1 MQQLLSKMRIDMARR
16 RSREATRT
24 PRQGTARS
32 DILARGFL
40 ASLRRRWLVIAAA
53 MVIVAAEVLLIKLAF
68 SHIAPLVGVAGD
80 TGPLAYPCIA
90 ATLVVAMLYGGQMAV
105 AAGIAGGVCAA
116 LLDGFDL
123 GVFLVSLC
131 PTCVVAHCAPRIT
144 RRSQMAPIAVRT
156 GLLQLPVLVLIILHP
171 ALGGLGW
178 GVASAIAGVGLFYLA
193 LAAST
198 VVCAAVL
205 LPLAE
210 RISHRLSNVSV
221 ARYTDLE
228 SPLLRRLS
236 LEAPGTYHHS
246 MMVGDLAQ
254 AAAEAI
260 GASGVLARAG
270 AYYHDIGKLAHP
282 SYYMENQTGATNPH
296 DALPPNISRI
306 ILVNHVKEGLVLARL
321 NALPRVLRR
330 FIATHHGTSVARWFL
345 VKERER
351 LAAKGEENE
360 RSDSPEDF
368 FRYPGPLPVTKEESI
383 VSLADSVEASSRSM
397 RFFDKARIEEVVRGI
412 VADRWSDGQLAES
425 EITEAELAVV
435 RASFEETLVHLLHG
449 RLPYPSAK

>member
-1 MQQLLSKMRIDMARR
+1 MQQVLARMRIELARR
-16 RSREATRT
+16 RSREAAHGS
-24 PRQGTARS
+24 RQGAAGTS
-32 DILARGFL
+32 VSARGFV
-40 ASLRRRWLVIAAA
+40 ASLGSRWPVVVVAVAIAS
-53 MVIVAAEVLLIKLAF
+53 AEVLATNLAF
-68 SHIAPLVGVAGD
+68 ARLARIWGVSGD
-80 TGPLAYPCIA
+80 AGPLAYPCVA
-90 ATLVVAMLYGGQMAV
+90 ATLLVAMLYGGAMAV
-105 AAGIAGGVCAA
+105 ASGIAAGVVAA
-116 LLDGFDL
+116 MLGGFDF

-131 PTCVVAHCAPRIT
+131 ATCVIAHHAPRAT
-144 RRSQMAPIAVRT
+144 QRAQLAPIAVRV
-156 GLLQLPVLVLIILHP
+156 GILQLPFLALVI
-171 ALGGLGW
+171 
-178 GVASAIAGVGLFYLA
+178 SRRAGVGAGLADAAIGLGLFYVSLA
-193 LAAST
+193 VST

-210 RISHRLSNVSV
+210 HVTHRLSHMSV

-254 AAAEAI
+254 AAADAI
-260 GASGVLARAG
+260 GACGVLARAG

-282 SYYMENQTGATNPH
+282 SYYMENQAGATNPH

-306 ILVNHVKEGLVLARL
+306 ILVNHVKEGIALARIHS
-321 NALPRVLRR
+321 LPRVLVR
-330 FIATHHGTSVARWFL
+330 FIATHHGTGVARWFL

-351 LAAKGEENE
+351 LAARGEANE
-360 RSDSPEDF
+360 RSDRPEDF
-368 FRYPGPLPVTKEESI
+368 FRYPGPLPVTKEETI

-412 VADRWSDGQLAES
+412 IADRWSDGQLSES
-425 EITEAELAVV
+425 AITEAELAIV